1 MNTFLKMCLLLG
13 DLDGENEMRMVRLGR
28 MEEQQ
33 VNFSQTDHEV
43 ANLIGYVHFS
53 Y

>member
-1 MNTFLKMCLLLG
+1 MCLLLG
-13 DLDGENEMRMVRLGR
+13 DLDGGNDMRMVRLGR
-28 MEEQQ
+28 MEEQ

>member
-1 MNTFLKMCLLLG
+1 MCLLLG
-13 DLDGENEMRMVRLGR
+13 DVDGGNEMRMVRLGR

-43 ANLIGYVHFS
+43 ANLMEDVHFS